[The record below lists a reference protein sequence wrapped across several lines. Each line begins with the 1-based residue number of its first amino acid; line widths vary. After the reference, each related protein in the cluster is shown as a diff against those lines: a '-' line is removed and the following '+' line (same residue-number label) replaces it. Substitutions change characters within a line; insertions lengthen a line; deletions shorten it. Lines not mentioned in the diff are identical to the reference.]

1 MPHTPQLKWL
11 VRRTNEGH
19 EESTAVAD
27 PFLGKIRFVADPGL
41 SGHGESQD
49 CGTSE
54 ATDGEIARQQRR
66 RGGPETDGSAAA
78 VRAGGR
84 KVPVESLEIRWT
96 GRRDAVPVGRCER
109 DRLR

>member
-49 CGTSE
+49 GGPSE
-54 ATDGEIARQQRR
+54 ASDGEIEVRSSLLVGVRKSGQTC
-66 RGGPETDGSAAA
+66 GGGE
-78 VRAGGR
+78 GGGTE
-84 KVPVESLEIRWT
+84 VPVESLEIR
-96 GRRDAVPVGRCER
+96 
-109 DRLR
+109 